1 MVVSPGIHAA
11 RHRLKRILTLIGLFP
26 HWRALPRVRLTVMV
40 GGRVRRSGR
49 GLKMTCARR
58 PCERATV
65 RVRVVVHP
73 NRWPRDGPVRAGAP
87 TSTGIVHPCLRPPAV
102 RRLLAVPSGVGQRP
116 RRRAKRRQQQRLRR
130 VCRGHQ
136 DVHDRRTPVGG
147 ELDAVGTPL
156 DDPVDPVDGDTLE
169 RRRPRWLIAADGDD
183 RRVTPS
189 PSGRAIDAHR
199 ARLQRADRA
208 GPETTQRLTG
218 GAGGPGRQRH
228 GDRGSPRARTPDRG
242 AQEGDGESEQGGIP
256 AGAGVPPQ
264 GASRATAQMCT
275 TVHVSVRVMPGTS

>member
-1 MVVSPGIHAA
+1 MQTAIPGISSDAATEDMEGRNQLPKVPVMGRCRPEFDGSLGLNPNWTWLIRFPLVGVRDSLLEFLDHRLGLCVVVSPGIHAA

-73 NRWPRDGPVRAGAP
+73 NRWPREGPVRAGAP

-102 RRLLAVPSGVGQRP
+102 RRLLAMPSGLGQGP
-116 RRRAKRRQQQRLRR
+116 RRRAERGQQQWLRG

-136 DVHDRRTPVGG
+136 HVH
-147 ELDAVGTPL
+147 
-156 DDPVDPVDGDTLE
+156 
-169 RRRPRWLIAADGDD
+169 
-183 RRVTPS
+183 
-189 PSGRAIDAHR
+189 SG
-199 ARLQRADRA
+199 
-208 GPETTQRLTG
+208 
-218 GAGGPGRQRH
+218 
-228 GDRGSPRARTPDRG
+228 
-242 AQEGDGESEQGGIP
+242 
-256 AGAGVPPQ
+256 
-264 GASRATAQMCT
+264 
-275 TVHVSVRVMPGTS
+275 